1 METSIT
7 STAKALPEGKMT
19 AIDANG
25 QSILIANVGGTYY
38 AVRNICTHMGCHLSD
53 GTLKGE
59 RVQCPC
65 HGSTFDVRTG
75 TVVKG
80 PAKNPEPSFKVVIKD
95 DEIVVEI

>member
-1 METSIT
+1 METPIT
-7 STAKALPEGKMT
+7 STAKALPAGKMT

-38 AVRNICTHMGCHLSD
+38 AIRNICTHRGCHLSD
-53 GTLKGE
+53 GTLNAE

-75 TVVKG
+75 ALVKG
-80 PAKNPEPSFKVVIKD
+80 PAKDPEPSFKVVIKGD
-95 DEIVVEI
+95 QILVDI

>member
-7 STAKALPEGKMT
+7 STAKALPAGKMT
-19 AIDANG
+19 AINTNG

-38 AVRNICTHMGCHLSD
+38 AIRNICTHMGCRLSD
-53 GTLKGE
+53 GTLKAE

-75 TVVKG
+75 AVLKG
-80 PAKNPEPSFKVVIKD
+80 PAKEAEPSFKVVIKG
-95 DEIVVEI
+95 DEIVVDI